1 MLREAE
7 VERAHEKEAFM
18 SLQDLEAKSELK
30 QLVDTF
36 SNLGDEKRIK
46 DQMSLFTPDTKVQV
60 YMGDDLVFDIS
71 GVEQLEET
79 FSGFIANVTR
89 LFHMNGQQVVDID
102 GDSATGI
109 SYCQVKL
116 VTEEDGKEFIT
127 DSSIRYN
134 DEYVQRDG
142 RWLIKTRI
150 SHFLINDKRPLGS

>member
-1 MLREAE
+1 MT
-7 VERAHEKEAFM
+7 
-18 SLQDLEAKSELK
+18 LQDLEARSELK
-30 QLVDTF
+30 RLVDTF

-60 YMGDDLVFDIS
+60 YIGDDLVFDIS

-79 FSGFIANVTR
+79 FSGFIANVTH

-116 VTEEDGKEFIT
+116 VSEEDGKRFIT
-127 DSSIRYN
+127 DHSVRYN
-134 DEYVQRDG
+134 DEYVLRDG
-142 RWLIKTRI
+142 RWLFKTRI
-150 SHFLINDKRPLGS
+150 SHFTINDRRPLGS

>member
-1 MLREAE
+1 
-7 VERAHEKEAFM
+7 M

-36 SNLGDEKRIK
+36 ANLGDERRIK
-46 DQMSLFTPDTKVQV
+46 DQMSLFVPDTKVQV
-60 YMGDDLVFDIS
+60 YMGEDLVFDIS

-79 FSGFIANVTR
+79 FSGFIANVTH

-109 SYCQVKL
+109 AYCQVKL
-116 VTEEDGKEFIT
+116 VTEEDGKAFIT
-127 DSSIRYN
+127 DSSVRYK

-142 RWLIKTRI
+142 RWLFKTRI
-150 SHFLINDKRPLGS
+150 SHFTINDKRPFGN

>member
-46 DQMSLFTPDTKVQV
+46 DQMSL
-60 YMGDDLVFDIS
+60 FDIS